1 MSLVRFIVNVTGI
14 NLFIHWFPKYLTTPI
29 ALLVYIIMIVQ
40 DGANADWTGLIL
52 VVDYNVVF

>member
-1 MSLVRFIVNVTGI
+1 MSLVRFIVNVTGM
-14 NLFIHWFPKYLTTPI
+14 NLFIYWFPKYLTTPI

-40 DGANADWTGLIL
+40 DGANSDWTGLIL